1 MSLQLII
8 SIFLVVATNLQFV
21 KQNKTQYLQNAIK
34 QSTAKQDMSVLST
47 TSGFDVDASHS
58 VVSRRN
64 VIPIVWKIPVGE
76 CRRRHWT
83 CNYNRMKYEHEGKD
97 MM

>member
-8 SIFLVVATNLQFV
+8 NILLVVATNLQFV

-34 QSTAKQDMSVLST
+34 QSTTKQSMSVLST
-47 TSGFDVDASHS
+47 TSGFDIEASHI

-64 VIPIVWKIPVGE
+64 VIPIVGKVPVGE
-76 CRRRHWT
+76 
-83 CNYNRMKYEHEGKD
+83 
-97 MM
+97 